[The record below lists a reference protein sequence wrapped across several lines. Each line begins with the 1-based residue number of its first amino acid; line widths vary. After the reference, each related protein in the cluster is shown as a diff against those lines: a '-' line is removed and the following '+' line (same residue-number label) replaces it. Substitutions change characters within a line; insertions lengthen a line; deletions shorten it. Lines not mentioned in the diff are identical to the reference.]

1 MTKLDVA
8 MNQLRTSIQLYN
20 KGNFIS
26 SITLA
31 GAAEEILGKIAAK
44 TANRNALL
52 DEKVAIDQIAEMS
65 NKQKPDLRKVIETRY
80 RTRNELKHND
90 LGKDSEINKVDFN
103 YQAEE
108 LIIGAINNYMII
120 YGKEPEDRVIKR
132 FWDWISL

>member
-1 MTKLDVA
+1 MTKLDIA
-8 MNQLRTSIQLYN
+8 MNQLRTAVQLYN

-52 DEKVAIDQIAEMS
+52 DEKVALDQIAEMF
-65 NKQKPDLRKVIETRY
+65 NRQLPPLMNVIKYRY
-80 RTRNELKHND
+80 RVRNELKHND
-90 LGKDSEINKVDFN
+90 SGKDSVLTDVDFK

-120 YGKEPEDRVIKR
+120 FDEEPRDRVVKS
-132 FWDWISL
+132 FWNWISL